1 MEYETQSVSSYYRKD
16 YQGFRSLR
24 NEGLGQFPWVKSTN
38 KQMYWSKGRINL
50 VEKQEKINF
59 SKLQPV

>member
-1 MEYETQSVSSYYRKD
+1 MEYETQNVSSYNRKD

-38 KQMYWSKGRINL
+38 KQMYWSKERIDV
-50 VEKQEKINF
+50 VEKQEKTNS

>member
-1 MEYETQSVSSYYRKD
+1 MLLHTIQLKRNMEYETQNVSSYNRKD

-38 KQMYWSKGRINL
+38 KQMY
-50 VEKQEKINF
+50 
-59 SKLQPV
+59 